1 MADPRIQGYANAA
14 FEVAEAEG
22 QLERVEDEMFRI
34 ARAFE
39 TSNEL
44 RDSLSDPRLPIER
57 KHAIVDDLI
66 GGRATDAT
74 VGIVNFIVQMGRAAE
89 LPAIAD
95 ELVAV
100 AAGSRDKVVAEV
112 RSAVALDDA
121 TVERLTAALA
131 RKTNKDVEV
140 RVIVDPDVVGG
151 IVARVGDV
159 VIDGTVKTRLTKLR
173 EAVSG

>member
-1 MADPRIQGYANAA
+1 MADARIAGIAQAA
-14 FEVAEAEG
+14 FEVAKAEG
-22 QLERVEDEMFRI
+22 VLERVEDEMFRV

-39 TSNEL
+39 SSDEL
-44 RDSLSDPRLPIER
+44 RDALADPRLPVER

-66 GGRATDAT
+66 GGRATTTT
-74 VGIVNFIVQMGRAAE
+74 VGIINLVVTLGRASE

-112 RSAVALDDA
+112 RSAVALDDT
-121 TVERLTAALA
+121 TVERLTRALVA
-131 RKTNKDVEV
+131 RTKKDVEV

-151 IVARVGDV
+151 LVARVGDV
-159 VIDGTVKTRLTKLR
+159 VIDGTIKTRLTKLR
-173 EAVSG
+173 EALTG